1 MSRILICSS
10 PAEGHVTPLLA
21 IARGLVGAGH
31 RVVLL
36 TGRRFAGRVRAAGAD
51 FAPLPQ
57 AVDFD
62 DTWADAHPERAGKRG
77 PAAMRFDLDHMF
89 FRAAEPQYETV
100 TALIDE
106 HGIDVVLAEPL
117 FLGVVPLALLPRDR
131 RPRLML
137 AGIVP
142 LPLTGPDVAPF
153 GLGLPPRGG
162 VLGRLRNRSLT
173 TLVRRVVFPAQQRD
187 LSQLCRRITGR
198 PLPGLFLDWPALAD
212 DLVQLTVPDFEY
224 PRPASRAPVHFIGPL
239 SRSSAGDHPLPDW
252 WTDLDQDRP
261 VVLVTQGTAAN
272 ADFDELI
279 NPAVA
284 ALADEDVTVVVS
296 TGGRGTPAW
305 AAGLPGNVR
314 TAAFLPYDE
323 LMPRTALMITNGGY
337 GGVHFALRH
346 GVPLVVA
353 GLTEDKA
360 EVAARVSWSGVG
372 VGMRTNR
379 PSPKAL
385 GAAARKVLAEPG
397 YRHRAGVLAGQ
408 IAAAGGVDALA
419 ALIGTGDETGRAA

>member
-1 MSRILICSS
+1 MSGVLICSS

-21 IARGLVGAGH
+21 VARGLVAAGH

-36 TGRRFAGRVRAAGAD
+36 TGRRFADRVRATGAD

-62 DTWADAHPERAGKRG
+62 DTWAESHPERAGKRG
-77 PAAMRFDLDHMF
+77 LAAMRFDLDHMF

-100 TALIDE
+100 TALIDA

-117 FLGVVPLALLPRDR
+117 FLGAAPLALLPRDR

-162 VLGRLRNRSLT
+162 LLGRLRNRALT
-173 TLVRRVVFPAQQRD
+173 VLTRRVVFPAQQRD

-224 PRPASRAPVHFIGPL
+224 PRPRAIAPVHFIGPL
-239 SRSSAGDHPLPDW
+239 GRSSTSDHPLPDW
-252 WTDLDQDRP
+252 WTELDGDRP

-272 ADFDELI
+272 TDFDELI

-284 ALADEDVTVVVS
+284 ALAGEDVTVVVA
-296 TGGRGTPAW
+296 TCGRGTAAW
-305 AAGLPGNVR
+305 EAGLPGNAR
-314 TAAFLPYDE
+314 AASFLPYDE
-323 LMPRTALMITNGGY
+323 LLPRTALMITNGGY

-353 GLTEDKA
+353 GATEDKA
-360 EVAARVSWSGVG
+360 EVAARVTWSGAG
-372 VGMRTNR
+372 IGLRTNR
-379 PSPKAL
+379 PSARTL
-385 GAAARKVLAEPG
+385 GAAARRVLAEPA
-397 YRHRAGVLAGQ
+397 YRHRAGALAEQ
-408 IAAAGGVDALA
+408 IAAAGGIDALVD
-419 ALIGTGDETGRAA
+419 LIGTGRTA